1 MRGAVEQV
9 LAGDKNAFALIIRE
23 YGVPVRALLAAHLSD
38 AHTVDDLAQETFV
51 AAYGSLATYQAGG
64 DLGVWIKGIARHKL
78 LSYLRRTYR
87 EKGRMAAFQGQL
99 IEDLVEDLSRATAD
113 DSADTIEKLR
123 GCMKRLPERLRTV
136 MEARYYA
143 SEKVSALAG
152 RLRTSATAI
161 SSLLYRGREELTAC
175 MERRTS
181 L

>member
-1 MRGAVEQV
+1 MREAVEQV
-9 LAGDKNAFALIIRE
+9 LGGDRNAFALIVRE

-51 AAYGSLATYQAGG
+51 AAFGSLNTYQMGS

-87 EKGRMAAFQGQL
+87 EKGRLAALQDQL
-99 IEDLVEDLSRATAD
+99 IEELVEDLSRATAG
-113 DSADTIEKLR
+113 DSADTIDKLR
-123 GCMKRLPERLRTV
+123 MCMKRLPERLRMV

-143 SEKVSALAG
+143 SEKVSALAARMG
-152 RLRTSATAI
+152 TSATAI
-161 SSLLYRGREELTAC
+161 SSLLYRGREDLTAC